1 MVGKGLH
8 PMMPFK
14 MFLHPLQKMHTFMF
28 CGTKPTFFSCV
39 FFINE
44 LTLFYHLMAFSH
56 WLMLSLLTPLEQ
68 TWYFNK
74 RFLVGGYDNGDLG
87 EGKTLLWPLPNI
99 CYFSSHHRGFWMFWP
114 TIRQLFHQCVN
125 MAWTTKNIGGL
136 LLSVL
141 CFFYRQK
148 MLVDLQ
154 RSQAG
159 SILNCDITVGEG
171 FF

>member
-87 EGKTLLWPLPNI
+87 EGKTLL
-99 CYFSSHHRGFWMFWP
+99 
-114 TIRQLFHQCVN
+114 
-125 MAWTTKNIGGL
+125 
-136 LLSVL
+136 
-141 CFFYRQK
+141 
-148 MLVDLQ
+148 
-154 RSQAG
+154 
-159 SILNCDITVGEG
+159 
-171 FF
+171 